1 MSSSSPIT
9 VLFPDQGESLAS
21 FERRIS
27 QEKGEVLVVFSE
39 LELLL
44 TKEKEARKH
53 MMAVCKKFSTRL
65 RVATRNAVLIRA
77 ARAKGIRVIESVTDL
92 KKFLRDSDQLDDALR
107 EFQPHI
113 WRQQLRSRL
122 QSMGL
127 LSLPK
132 LRIWALIGVSGFLFC
147 FIVFRLLPSATVRV
161 WPREETI
168 SQTANIFLAQS
179 GAIVDLPKRVRVMDL
194 IPITVRVDRTITF
207 DQISRQFIGENSTT
221 TMRVVN
227 NSDEPYW
234 LKTGTRVRNQAGM
247 TFRLRDSI
255 KIEPVSEF
263 LVVAEAEPEDL
274 YGGIVGERGNVP
286 AELKWYFPGLTQDE
300 QQLVY
305 AVNTV
310 PGTGGESD
318 YNTVLSEDDIT
329 IGKKQLNTEL
339 LAEAKRLINE
349 RRDTINAQSE
359 LTFIEILHY
368 DELTKVEYLD
378 FVMPNQ
384 FMGQPVA
391 SVPIE
396 GSVLYT
402 MYAYDTQEVLN
413 MLSRELKTHVGEG
426 RRLLET
432 TLDLSRLVAHVI
444 DYENDFSWIKLT
456 VDLSGTVQYILDPL
470 SPTGAVFAKKVR
482 ENVAGL
488 HKEDASRIV
497 GNYPEVKNVEVSVRP
512 FWNRYL
518 PTIPTSI
525 VIEPVLK

>member
-1 MSSSSPIT
+1 MISSNIT

-21 FERRIS
+21 FERRIT
-27 QEKGEVLVVFSE
+27 QTKGEILIVFSE

-44 TKEKEARKH
+44 TKEKEARKR

-65 RVATRNAVLIRA
+65 RVATRNTVLIRT
-77 ARAKGIRVIESVTDL
+77 ARAKGIRVIDTVSDL
-92 KKFLRDSDQLDDALR
+92 KKFLQGSEQLDDALR

-122 QSMGL
+122 QTMGL

-132 LRIWALIGVSGFLFC
+132 LRIWALIGVSGFLFA
-147 FIVFRLLPSATVRV
+147 FIVLRLLPSATITV
-161 WPREETI
+161 WPKEETI

-194 IPITVRVDRTITF
+194 IPIVVRVDRTITF

-234 LKTGTRVRNQAGM
+234 LKKGTRVRNQAGM

-255 KIEPVSEF
+255 KIEPVDEV

-286 AELKWYFPGLTQDE
+286 AELKWYLPGLTQPE

-310 PGTGGESD
+310 PGTGGKSD
-318 YNTVLSEDDIT
+318 YNTVLSQDDLDIA
-329 IGKKQLNTEL
+329 KEQLKTEL

-349 RRDTINAQSE
+349 ERDILNADSDV
-359 LTFIEILHY
+359 TFIEILHY
-368 DELTKVEYLD
+368 DELTKVEYID
-378 FVMPNQ
+378 FVMPHQ

-402 MYAYDTQEVLN
+402 MYAYDSQEVLN
-413 MLSRELKTHVGEG
+413 MLSRELRTHVGEG

-456 VDLSGTVQYILDPL
+456 VDLSGTVQHILDPL
-470 SPTGAVFAKKVR
+470 SPNGAVFAKKVR
-482 ENVAGL
+482 ENVKGL
-488 HKEDASRIV
+488 HKEDAARIV
-497 GNYPEVKNVEVSVRP
+497 NNYPEVKRSEVSVWP

-525 VIEPVLK
+525 IVEPVNE